1 MGRSWRPSAGSRPE
15 SIMTRERSSEHVR
28 EALAEV
34 EEQRDDAVVYLSA
47 IKALLDVLAHSHPTR
62 QCGQEVTEALVE
74 QLALETCA
82 LVLTDDGSDEAVLAG
97 FATQAQRLGG
107 PRGGIGETG
116 SLALARLV

>member
-1 MGRSWRPSAGSRPE
+1 MGR
-15 SIMTRERSSEHVR
+15 ERGQEQVR

-47 IKALLDVLAHSHPTR
+47 IKVLLDVLARGHATR
-62 QCGQEVTEALVE
+62 QCGQEVAEALVQ

-82 LVLTDDGSDEAVLAG
+82 LVLTEDRGDDAVLAG

-107 PRGGIGETG
+107 PRGGIGEAG
-116 SLALARLV
+116 WLALARRV